1 MGTEVR
7 TTKGDVAAARGYP
20 DLHDHLRS
28 LDAAGLLRTI
38 DATVDKDSQM
48 TPLVRWQFRGGIPEA
63 ERKAFLFTNI
73 TDGRGRGFELP
84 VVIGALAANPAVYSL
99 GMGVAVDEIGA
110 HWNRALANPI
120 PPLEVKKAPCHEVV
134 LTGADLEGEGNGL
147 DALPIPISTPGFD
160 VAPFLTASNCISRD
174 PDTGVQNMG
183 TYRANLKAPG
193 RMSIKFFVN
202 LGQGGHQ
209 HWLKYQ
215 ARGEKMPFAVVL
227 GCPPA
232 VAYVGPLKLA
242 EGQDEMAV
250 AGGIAGAPIRVVR
263 AKTVDLMVPA
273 ESELVI
279 EGLVDTEYLEPEG
292 PFGESHGHINLEEY
306 NPIMDIT
313 AITRRQGAVIP
324 SIISQ
329 VTPSE
334 SSCIKRVAFEPQ
346 FLAHLTEHLG
356 IKGVKRI
363 SMHEPLTNI
372 RRVIFIQFE
381 TGVPR
386 TEIWRALYGTSSFQ
400 IPCGKYVMAVNEDID
415 PDNGDAVLWALAY
428 RANPALDMEI
438 LKHRDRGHGPKLARG
453 DEDSTMLID
462 ATLKVDMP
470 PVALPKKE
478 YMEHAKELWQ
488 RLGLPA
494 LKPEAPWHGY
504 SLGDWSDEWDAAA
517 ERAAQ
522 GLYLENGRRSAQLR
536 RQGIVPNTSVREVLA
551 AEDREAK

>member
-1 MGTEVR
+1 VSTKVR
-7 TTKGDVAAARGYP
+7 TTKGDAAAARGYP

-38 DATVDKDSQM
+38 DTPICKDSQM

-73 TDGRGRGFELP
+73 TDGRGRKFDLP

-99 GMGVAVDEIGA
+99 GMGVAVGDIGA

-120 PPLEVKKAPCHEVV
+120 PPVEVGRAPCHEVV
-134 LTGADLEGEGNGL
+134 ITGADLEGEGNGL
-147 DALPIPISTPGFD
+147 DSLPIPISTPGFD

-183 TYRANLKAPG
+183 TYRANLKGPA

-202 LGQGGHQ
+202 LGQGGHG
-209 HWLKYQ
+209 HWLKYK

-242 EGQDEMAV
+242 EGEDEMAV

-263 AKTVDLMVPA
+263 AKTVDLLVPA

-279 EGLVDTEYLEPEG
+279 EGFVDTEYLQPEG

-306 NPIMDIT
+306 NPIMEIT
-313 AITRRQGAVIP
+313 AITRRRNAVIP

-346 FLAHLTEHLG
+346 FLAHLTDHLG
-356 IKGVKRI
+356 IKGVKKV

-381 TGVPR
+381 RGTPR

-415 PDNGDAVLWALAY
+415 PDNCDAVLWALAY
-428 RANPALDMEI
+428 RANPALDVEI

-462 ATLKVDMP
+462 ATLKADMP
-470 PVALPKKE
+470 PVALPKKQ
-478 YMEHAKELWQ
+478 YMEHAKKLWE

-504 SLGDWSDEWDAAA
+504 SLGDWSDEWDDAAL
-517 ERAAQ
+517 RAAD
-522 GLYLENGRRSAQLR
+522 GHYLENGRRSAQLR
-536 RQGIVPNTSVREVLA
+536 RKGVVPNTPVREVLA
-551 AEDREAK
+551 AEDREPK